1 MIMYKRYNVERIR
14 KLFIQENGDIKAVM
28 RYRNTPSSAKT
39 ILRYAKEGNWYKEL
53 SGTKDKK
60 ASDNDVNT
68 DKNSSKD
75 SMLND
80 EKCEIKNLEQLRAI
94 IYNFLVPNDNSLF
107 DVMKLKP
114 KTYTEAVK
122 CYLEVDSRI
131 DEKRRGNP
139 SSGINKWE
147 EIIRRCAIDSEDEES

>member
-1 MIMYKRYNVERIR
+1 MYKRYNVERIH

-28 RYRNTPSSAKT
+28 RYRNTPTSAKT
-39 ILRYAKEGNWYKEL
+39 ILRYAEKGNWYKEL
-53 SGTKDKK
+53 SGIKDKRS
-60 ASDNDVNT
+60 SDNDINT
-68 DKNSSKD
+68 DKSNIKD
-75 SMLND
+75 SVLND

-94 IYNFLVPNDNSLF
+94 IYNFLVPSDNQLF

-139 SSGINKWE
+139 NSGISKWE
-147 EIIRRCAIDSEDEES
+147 EIIRRCAMNSEDDKI